1 MLFTNTTYL
10 GIDPTAGQRPF
21 AYTAL
26 DNELNLLA
34 LGQGNMDDV
43 LAFAA
48 GQQQTVVGVCAPK
61 QLNQGI
67 MTDPEVRK
75 SLSPPPHPGRW
86 ENFRM
91 ADYLIRQHN
100 INIPQTPR
108 DEEDCPNWMRVGFV
122 LFQRMEKLGYQS
134 FPCENAMRQSLEVYP
149 HACYTVLLG
158 VKPFSKYALEGRL
171 QRQLALFE
179 QGIHVNDPMLFFE
192 EITKYKIL
200 KGMLPLEGLYNPG
213 ELDALVAA
221 YTAWLAANYPNRVTI
236 LGHVD
241 EGQVVLPAAEI
252 KARY

>member
-1 MLFTNTTYL
+1 MFFTNTTFL

-43 LAFAA
+43 LAFGA
-48 GQQQTVVGVCAPK
+48 GQQQAVAGVCAPK

-67 MTDPEVRK
+67 MTDPEVRNN
-75 SLSPPPHPGRW
+75 LSPPPHPGRW

-100 INIPQTPR
+100 ITIPQTPKN
-108 DEEDCPNWMRVGFV
+108 EKDCPNWMRVGFV
-122 LFQRMEKLGYQS
+122 LFRRMEKLGYQS
-134 FPCENAMRQSLEVYP
+134 FPCENAVRQCMEVYP

-158 VKPFSKYALEGRL
+158 VTPFSKYTLEGRL

-179 QGIHVNDPMLFFE
+179 QGIHVADPMLFFE
-192 EITKYKIL
+192 EITKYKLL
-200 KGMLPLEGLYNPG
+200 KGILPLEGLYKPG

-221 YTAWLAANYPNRVTI
+221 YTAWLATNYPDRVTM
-236 LGHVD
+236 LGDAD
-241 EGQVVLPAAEI
+241 EGQVVLPAKEI

>member
-1 MLFTNTTYL
+1 MFFTHTTFL
-10 GIDPTAGQRPF
+10 GIDPTAGQRPI

-34 LGQGNMDDV
+34 LGQGAMDDV

-48 GQQQTVVGVCAPK
+48 GQQQAVVGICAPK
-61 QLNQGI
+61 QANLGK
-67 MTDPEVRK
+67 MSDPDVRRK
-75 SLSPPPHPGRW
+75 LSPPPNPGRW

-100 INIPQTPR
+100 ITMPQTPGN
-108 DEEDCPNWMRVGFV
+108 EKDCPNWMRVGFS
-122 LFQRMEKLGYQS
+122 LFRRMEKLGYLS
-134 FPCENAMRQSLEVYP
+134 FPCENAARQYLEVYP

-158 VKPFSKYALEGRL
+158 VTPFSKYTLEGRL
-171 QRQLALFE
+171 QRQLVLLE
-179 QGIHVNDPMLFFE
+179 QGMHVADPMLFFE
-192 EITKYKIL
+192 EITKYKLL
-200 KGMLPLEGLYNPG
+200 KGILPLEGLYNPG

-221 YTAWLAANYPNRVTI
+221 YTAWMAANHPERVTV
-236 LGHVD
+236 LGDVD